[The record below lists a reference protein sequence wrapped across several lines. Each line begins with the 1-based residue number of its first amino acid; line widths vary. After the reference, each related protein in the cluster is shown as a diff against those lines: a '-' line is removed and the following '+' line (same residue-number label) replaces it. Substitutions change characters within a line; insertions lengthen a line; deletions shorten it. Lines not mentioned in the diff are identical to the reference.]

1 MTELYERIPTQQLN
15 LLRKMSLD
23 DYLMFANKKK
33 YKLNEIKEHYTQIM
47 DYVKAH
53 IKCKGVMKKVYK
65 YSESCD
71 NGRLYGISSIQNLDG
86 IIRGFLFG
94 STTTDFDMKNAHPH
108 ILEYIC
114 RIRNIRSP
122 NLTEYIHNRETIIKK
137 LKMVGIDD
145 PKFEILKMLNTEK
158 TNRITNDCD
167 NILKN
172 LRDEFKTIRA
182 RLKQEEDFVE
192 QLQQAMTYKPN
203 NIEGSFVNRILCIYE
218 NQMMNTMASY
228 IHSKNLEIAEYAFDG
243 ILVYGNFYDKPETLQ
258 EMQDYLNEA
267 FPDLNMTLTM
277 KPHSKAISQE
287 YLENLDEPS
296 EIDEESTYEYMKQEF
311 ELTHCKIINKSLFI
325 HEYNGNVSFMKRNNV
340 LDSYEH
346 LHFKEFEK
354 EKIVLKPFICKW
366 LKDEH
371 IRSYDDMENIPPP
384 LVCPTHIFNL
394 WSPFAME
401 KVTDWK
407 QKDISIFLN
416 HFKIMCNHEED
427 TFDYLIK
434 WLAQM
439 IQYPAVKTT
448 MLFFQGEEGCGK
460 GTMFK
465 IIELMFGESKFF
477 ETTSPERDVWGHFNP
492 LMANSFFVYLNEL
505 SKKQT
510 YEAENKI
517 KGFITDKAMQI
528 NIKGKDSFKTNSYHR
543 FGGSNNPE
551 DGEPINTH
559 TGDRRKVIISASSEL
574 KNNFA
579 YFNELNKYIE
589 DINYIKSFF
598 EYLKA
603 IPDMDK
609 FNLIPLPKTEY
620 HKLLCELSISPIEA
634 FIKDM
639 VSDTDE
645 EELIYTTKELFE
657 KFRGYLQESKT
668 NYEVNIVKF
677 GVRLTNLKLNGIET
691 LRGKNSSSKR
701 LDITILKK
709 HFGIGC
715 LL

>member
-1 MTELYERIPTQQLN
+1 MTELYERIPLQQLN

-71 NGRLYGISSIQNLDG
+71 NGRLYGINSIQNLDG

-114 RIRNIRSP
+114 RVRNIRSP
-122 NLTEYIHNRETIIKK
+122 NLTEYINNRDGIVSK
-137 LKMVGIDD
+137 LKMVGISD

-158 TNRITNDCD
+158 TSRITNDCD

-172 LRDEFKTIRA
+172 LRDEFKTIRT

-218 NQMMNTMASY
+218 NKMMNTMASY

-258 EMQDYLNEA
+258 EMQEYLNDD

-277 KPHSKAISQE
+277 KPHSKAISKE
-287 YLENLDEPS
+287 YLENLDDL
-296 EIDEESTYEYMKQEF
+296 DEVLEHETYEYMKKDF
-311 ELTHCKIINKSLFI
+311 EKNHCKIINKSMFI
-325 HEYNGNVSFMKRNNV
+325 KEYKGRPCFMNRKN
-340 LDSYEH
+340 LTDAYEH
-346 LHFKEFEK
+346 LNFKDK
-354 EKIVLKPFICKW
+354 DNKKVPFINIW
-366 LKDEH
+366 LKDER
-371 IRSYDDMENIPPP
+371 IRKYTDVDTFPPPLTCPNDIYNLWIPFDMEN
-384 LVCPTHIFNL
+384 
-394 WSPFAME
+394 
-401 KVTDWK
+401 VTDWEE
-407 QKDISIFLN
+407 KDISIFLN
-416 HFKIMCNHEED
+416 HIKILCNHEEA
-427 TFDYLIK
+427 TYDYFIN
-434 WLAQM
+434 WIAQM
-439 IQYPAVKTT
+439 VQYPATKTT
-448 MLFFQGEEGCGK
+448 MILFQGGEGCGK
-460 GTMFK
+460 GRLFS
-465 IIELMFGESKFF
+465 IIEKIVGSNKYF
-477 ETTSPERDVWGHFNP
+477 ETSCPERDVWGHFNP
-492 LMANSFFVYLNEL
+492 KMANSFFVHLSEL

-510 YEAENKI
+510 QDSENKI
-517 KGFITDKAMQI
+517 KALVTDPALEI
-528 NIKGKDSFKTNSYHR
+528 NQKGKDTISTTSFHR
-543 FGGSNNPE
+543 FVVASN
-551 DGEPINTH
+551 DDEPMNTH
-559 TGDRRKVIISASSEL
+559 KGDRRKLLISSSNEL
-574 KNNFA
+574 KGNIE
-579 YFNELNKYIE
+579 YFNELSKCIN
-589 DINYIKSFF
+589 DVNYIKSFY

-603 IPDMDK
+603 IPNMDK
-609 FNLIPLPKTEY
+609 FNMIPIPMTEY
-620 HKLLCELSISPIEA
+620 QKLLCELAITPIES

-639 VSDTDE
+639 VSECE
-645 EELIYTTKELFE
+645 EEEIVITSKDLFD
-657 KFRGYLQESKT
+657 KFKTYLHESKT
-668 NYEVNIVKF
+668 NYEVNIIKF

-691 LRGKNSSSKR
+691 IKGKMSYSKKFN
-701 LDITILKK
+701 ITILKK